1 MTRRPAVVWGS
12 TDAEASWEVLALA
25 VKGEPGPMMGD
36 SDANVGDGDVSG
48 YDGGGNADD
57 NCEEG
62 TVESNGDTEGP
73 RPRLDSRPF
82 LGEPETT
89 MRAAEAVSSTDRTV
103 ATGGSSSVAA
113 NM

>member
-1 MTRRPAVVWGS
+1 MLVLGS
-12 TDAEASWEVLALA
+12 TDAEASWDVLALA
-25 VKGEPGPMMGD
+25 VKGEPGPTMGD

-48 YDGGGNADD
+48 YDRGGNADD

-73 RPRLDSRPF
+73 RPRLDARPF

-89 MRAAEAVSSTDRTV
+89 VRAAEAVSSTDCTV
-103 ATGGSSSVAA
+103 AIGGSGSLAA
-113 NM
+113 NT